1 MLCCCSIIC
10 RTSVEDNVACAACE
24 VVVSADVRAVCQR
37 VGAHDTIM
45 TLPVSPAAA
54 TAAGGVPHSD

>member
-1 MLCCCSIIC
+1 MLCCFSTPC
-10 RTSVEDNVACAACE
+10 RTSVEDNVACAARE

-45 TLPVSPAAA
+45 TLPVSL
-54 TAAGGVPHSD
+54 TAAIAGVVPRSH